1 MPAPHA
7 SNIVIICLSDYMH
20 IGNFVGK
27 EVLLTLIV
35 PHKILSLVS
44 STFFITFSA
53 IFQHLLFLYN
63 NGDQIMTEIMW
74 SGKGVHKK
82 FKLYNYWN

>member
-44 STFFITFSA
+44 STFLSPSQQFFNTYYFFIT
-53 IFQHLLFLYN
+53 
-63 NGDQIMTEIMW
+63 MVT
-74 SGKGVHKK
+74 K
-82 FKLYNYWN
+82 